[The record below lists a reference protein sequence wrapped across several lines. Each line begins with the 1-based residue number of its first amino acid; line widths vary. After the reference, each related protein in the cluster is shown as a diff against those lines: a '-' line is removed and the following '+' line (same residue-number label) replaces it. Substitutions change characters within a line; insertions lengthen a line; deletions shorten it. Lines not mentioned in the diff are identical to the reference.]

1 MSEAQVDRLERMVE
15 KISSDVADMRQITF
29 HQAEMMKTTRS
40 DISELFEKT
49 NATDKDVAVL
59 KTKASLFGTIGGTI
73 GGTLLGW
80 LMSLVRH
87 GQ

>member
-1 MSEAQVDRLERMVE
+1 MPETQADRLERLVE

-29 HQAEMMKTTRS
+29 HQAEMMKTTRE
-40 DISELFEKT
+40 DISELYDRT

-80 LMSLVRH
+80 LMSFVR
-87 GQ
+87 QN